1 MTLLLLCLVPRPCC
15 CSLIPKQGCMVLE
28 HLVLSW
34 KGWNHP
40 RSNSRAYVIFTFPW
54 GWGMPPHPPSTLL
67 LQLGWL
73 LHTQIVCNC
82 GSGTTVWSGC
92 NSTCM
97 GGGRREEGAWGGREW
112 GREWGSMQCKVPISD
127 LPSNWSVLSQERKS
141 GLCRYV
147 AWQHCHNRVVL
158 GCISAHTRVAWGVL
172 RLVQWTRPSFLIL
185 NLTVAQCTKSVNLQ
199 WKTSGPDISKPLSFS
214 KFGLPHRN
222 SSHKYWKVKNITN
235 LINVVVW
242 HASGDQTKL
251 EV

>member
-1 MTLLLLCLVPRPCC
+1 ML
-15 CSLIPKQGCMVLE
+15 
-28 HLVLSW
+28 
-34 KGWNHP
+34 
-40 RSNSRAYVIFTFPW
+40 IFTFPW
-54 GWGMPPHPPSTLL
+54 GWGMPPHPPSTLP

-172 RLVQWTRPSFLIL
+172 RLVAVNQAEFLDPQPHGCTVHKVCQLAVEDIWPWHIQTPILLKVRSSPEKFFTQILKSEEHYESHQCCCTTRIWGP
-185 NLTVAQCTKSVNLQ
+185 NQTRGVAKREWRVCI
-199 WKTSGPDISKPLSFS
+199 G
-214 KFGLPHRN
+214 KFDG
-222 SSHKYWKVKNITN
+222 
-235 LINVVVW
+235 
-242 HASGDQTKL
+242 
-251 EV
+251 